1 MTGRFRSAHV
11 THEDWRQAVDSCLRQ
26 LEPRPGDANLGFL
39 YVTDLLVGHL
49 EAILDRL
56 RGHTGIADW
65 VGTAGIGVAG
75 NDGAG
80 GCAEYFDRP
89 AMAVMTA
96 ALPAESYRVFEPVHG
111 GLGPFRTQYGGW
123 LDAARPLVGLVHGD
137 PRNPLA
143 ADIIAGMAEELG
155 LYFVGGLTS
164 SRTVHPQIADRIVE
178 GGVSGVL
185 FGGAVAVAAGL
196 TQGCSPI
203 GPVRTITDADENIIE
218 AIDGRP
224 ALEAFKQDIGDVLAR
239 DLRRVGGYIYAALP
253 VAGSDTGDYLVRNL
267 TGIDPGKGWLEI
279 GAQVETGDRIMFTR
293 RDRDSAELDLKRM
306 LGGLGRRAAGRPIQG
321 GIYFSCVA
329 RGPNLFGDDSQ
340 ELKCIRDSLGDFP
353 LVGFFGNGEICNDR
367 LYGYTGV
374 LALFL

>member
-1 MTGRFRSAHV
+1 MTGGFHSAHAAAG
-11 THEDWRQAVDSCLRQ
+11 DWRHAVDACLAQ
-26 LEPRPGDANLGFL
+26 LGPGAGTANLGFL
-39 YVTDLLVGHL
+39 YVTDLLVNDL

-56 RGHTGIADW
+56 RGRTGVSDW
-65 VGTAGIGVAG
+65 VGTASIGVAA

-80 GCAEYFDRP
+80 ACAEYFDRP

-96 ALPAESYRVFEPVHG
+96 PLPPHAYRVFQPVHG

-123 LDAARPLVGLVHGD
+123 LDSAQPLFGLVHGD
-137 PRNPLA
+137 PRNPLTP
-143 ADIIAGMAEELG
+143 DIVAGMAEELG

-164 SRTVHPQIADRIVE
+164 SRAGHPQIADRIVE

-185 FGGAVAVAAGL
+185 FAGAVGVAAGL

-203 GPVRTITDADENIIE
+203 GPVRTITDADANIIE

-224 ALEAFKQDIGDVLAR
+224 AVEAFKEDIGDVLAR

-253 VAGSDTGDYLVRNL
+253 VAGSDTGDHLVRNL
-267 TGIDPGKGWLEI
+267 TGIDPAKGWLEI
-279 GAQVETGDRIMFTR
+279 GARVEAGDRIMFTR
-293 RDRDSAELDLKRM
+293 RDRGAAEQDLRRM
-306 LGGLGRRAAGRPIQG
+306 LDGLARRAAGQEIKG
-321 GIYFSCVA
+321 GVYCACVA
-329 RGPNLFGDDSQ
+329 RGPNLFGDDS
-340 ELKCIRDSLGDFP
+340 EEIKAIRAALGDFP
-353 LVGFFGNGEICNDR
+353 LVGFFANGEICNDR

>member
-1 MTGRFRSAHV
+1 MTGRFRCAHS
-11 THEDWRQAVDSCLRQ
+11 THEDWRHAVDACVARLGVDK
-26 LEPRPGDANLGFL
+26 ETANLGFL

-56 RGHTGIADW
+56 RGRTGIADW
-65 VGTAGIGVAG
+65 VGTAGIGVAA

-80 GCAEYFDRP
+80 ACAEYFDRP

-96 ALPAESYRVFEPVHG
+96 SLPAETYRVFEPVHG
-111 GLGPFRTQYGGW
+111 GLGPFRTQHGGW
-123 LDAARPLVGLVHGD
+123 LETAQPLVGVVHGD
-137 PRNPLA
+137 PRNPLTA
-143 ADIIAGMAEELG
+143 EIVADMAEELG

-164 SRTVHPQIADRIVE
+164 SRTAHPQIADRIVE
-178 GGVSGVL
+178 GGISGVL
-185 FGGAVAVAAGL
+185 FGGDVAVVAGL

-203 GPVRTITDADENIIE
+203 GPVRTITDADGSIVE

-224 ALEAFKQDIGDVLAR
+224 AIEAFKQDIGDVLAR

-267 TGIDPGKGWLEI
+267 TGIDPRKGWLEI
-279 GAQVETGDRIMFTR
+279 GAQVEAGDRIMFTR
-293 RDRDSAELDLKRM
+293 RDRDSAEQDLRRM
-306 LGGLGRRAAGRPIQG
+306 LDGLARRAGGQPIKG
-321 GIYFSCVA
+321 GVYCTCVA
-329 RGPNLFGDDSQ
+329 RGPNLFGPDSE
-340 ELKCIRDSLGDFP
+340 ELRCIRDSLGDFP